1 MLLADDAGRRA
12 ADRVGAVIAHCARI
26 RVCLSA
32 CGGACADGGGLR
44 LRVLGQ
50 LSQGDQ
56 LRAQGLGLCAV
67 VVVLLGAPLHEA
79 IQCAHLRLDLFV
91 QLCVDL
97 LQAEEVG

>member
-1 MLLADDAGRRA
+1 MLLQMLLADDAGRGTT
-12 ADRVGAVIAHCARI
+12 DRVGAVIAHCARI
-26 RVCLSA
+26 RLCLSA
-32 CGGACADGGGLR
+32 RGGVGLR

-67 VVVLLGAPLHEA
+67 VVVFLGAPLHEA

-97 LQAEEVG
+97 LQAEEV